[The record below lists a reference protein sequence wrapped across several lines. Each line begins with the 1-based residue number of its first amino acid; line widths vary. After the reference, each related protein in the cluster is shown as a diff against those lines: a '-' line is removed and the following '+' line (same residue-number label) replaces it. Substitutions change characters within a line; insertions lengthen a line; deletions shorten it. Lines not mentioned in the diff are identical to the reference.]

1 VLERPIRARAVTER
15 DRQLARQQRRENL
28 ESGAGAVRVENE
40 NGRERMSVGGRGLP
54 PEQIERMMAGL
65 EFAPTVPVITG
76 IRADAEGRLWVQR
89 EGGPGEEGGP
99 IDLIGPDGQYLGTI
113 RGATLPD
120 AFAAGGLAAWIRS
133 DDLGVQRVAV
143 SRVVMPR

>member
-1 VLERPIRARAVTER
+1 
-15 DRQLARQQRRENL
+15 
-28 ESGAGAVRVENE
+28 
-40 NGRERMSVGGRGLP
+40 
-54 PEQIERMMAGL
+54 MMAGL